1 MSIWVWLSRVTL
13 LSLVGT
19 GALAALLFTTPGKNN
34 SDRAKATDEAA
45 RIQAAAITPEEMTVL
60 NLSAPMPPT
69 SIPQPDFPMEAGDG
83 KKVSMQSGDGEKAAT
98 KPGDDK
104 KVSMQSGDGEK
115 AATKPGDDKKASIKP
130 GDGEKTATKP
140 GDDKKASIK
149 PGDGKKAATKPR
161 NGKKAATKP
170 KGTQKIPVPPFNL
183 QKSLISLSPL
193 FATPTSLGMVAI
205 GVAEGN
211 YRLVVKNGVLYVE
224 QTPLYFGHTDPGNLS
239 WGAVVTNFGPCSDQ
253 GRSGGN
259 MALAEQMCLERALN
273 ALPVQLVDL
282 NAAGINPVGDIEA
295 LLNTADLYN
304 QASPIHSRYF
314 PRALAIARRGGLN
327 GIDAIAWARTA
338 SFYLNS
344 NNELDIEKGINQASG
359 LLGICARENRP
370 VTEWQ
375 CVYGDQMRRVQ
386 AITTVL
392 EKYRRLARK

>member
-19 GALAALLFTTPGKNN
+19 AALAALLFSTPSKNS
-34 SDRAKATDEAA
+34 SDRAKATDEPN
-45 RIQAAAITPEEMTVL
+45 RLQAAAITPEEITVL
-60 NLSAPMPPT
+60 NLSAPMPPPPM
-69 SIPQPDFPMEAGDG
+69 PQSDFPMEAGDG
-83 KKVSMQSGDGEKAAT
+83 KKVSIKSGDGEKPAT
-98 KPGDDK
+98 KPGEDK
-104 KVSMQSGDGEK
+104 KAVTKPEK
-115 AATKPGDDKKASIKP
+115 DKQTSTKPGEDKKAVTKP
-130 GDGEKTATKP
+130 EKDKQTSTKPTKGKTAS
-140 GDDKKASIK
+140 AQ
-149 PGDGKKAATKPR
+149 
-161 NGKKAATKP
+161 P
-170 KGTQKIPVPPFNL
+170 KGTQKIPAPPFNL
-183 QKSLISLSPL
+183 QKSLMSLSPL
-193 FATPTSLGMVAI
+193 FASPTSLGMVAI

-211 YRLVVKNGVLYVE
+211 YRLVVKNGVLYVQ

-282 NAAGINPVGDIEA
+282 NAAGINPIGDIEA

-304 QASPIHSRYF
+304 QASPIHSRFF
-314 PRALAIARRGGLN
+314 PRALAIARRGGLQ
-327 GIDAIAWARTA
+327 GIEAIAWARTA

-375 CVYGDQMRRVQ
+375 CVYGDQMRRVKE
-386 AITTVL
+386 ITNVL
-392 EKYRRLARK
+392 DKYRRLARK

>member
-19 GALAALLFTTPGKNN
+19 AALAALLFSTPGKHN
-34 SDRAKATDEAA
+34 SDRAKATDEAN
-45 RIQAAAITPEEMTVL
+45 RLQAAAITPEEMTVL
-60 NLSAPMPPT
+60 NLSAPMPPPP
-69 SIPQPDFPMEAGDG
+69 IPQSDFPMEAGDG
-83 KKVSMQSGDGEKAAT
+83 EKVPTKPEDAKTASTKPEKDKEASKKPKNGEKTST
-98 KPGDDK
+98 KLGDDK
-104 KVSMQSGDGEK
+104 EAS
-115 AATKPGDDKKASIKP
+115 TKFKKDKNTS
-130 GDGEKTATKP
+130 
-140 GDDKKASIK
+140 
-149 PGDGKKAATKPR
+149 TKPR
-161 NGKKAATKP
+161 NGKTASAKP
-170 KGTQKIPVPPFNL
+170 RGTQKIPAPPFNL
-183 QKSLISLSPL
+183 QKSLITLSPL

-205 GVAEGN
+205 GAAEGN
-211 YRLVVKNGVLYVE
+211 YRLVVKNGVLYVQ

-259 MALAEQMCLERALN
+259 IALAEQMCLERSRN

-282 NAAGINPVGDIEA
+282 NAVGINPIEDIEA

-304 QASPIHSRYF
+304 QASPIHSRFF
-314 PRALAIARRGGLN
+314 PKALAIARRGGLS
-327 GIDAIAWARTA
+327 GIEAIAWARTA

-375 CVYGDQMRRVQ
+375 CVYGDQMRRVKE
-386 AITTVL
+386 ITNVL
-392 EKYRRLARK
+392 DKYRRLARK

>member
-19 GALAALLFTTPGKNN
+19 AALAALLFSTPGKNN
-34 SDRAKATDEAA
+34 SDRAKATDEAN
-45 RIQAAAITPEEMTVL
+45 RLQAAAITPEEMTVL
-60 NLSAPMPPT
+60 NLSAPMPPPST
-69 SIPQPDFPMEAGDG
+69 PQSDFPMEAGE
-83 KKVSMQSGDGEKAAT
+83 GEEVPT
-98 KPGDDK
+98 KPED
-104 KVSMQSGDGEK
+104 
-115 AATKPGDDKKASIKP
+115 A
-130 GDGEKTATKP
+130 
-140 GDDKKASIK
+140 
-149 PGDGKKAATKPR
+149 KKAATKPEKDNKVSLKSGDGEKTSTKPGNDKKASTKSEKDKKTSTKPR
-161 NGKKAATKP
+161 NGKTASAKP
-170 KGTQKIPVPPFNL
+170 RGTQKIPAPPFNL
-183 QKSLISLSPL
+183 QKSLIALSPL
-193 FATPTSLGMVAI
+193 FASPTSLGMVAI

-211 YRLVVKNGVLYVE
+211 YRLVIKNGILYVQ

-239 WGAVVTNFGPCSDQ
+239 WGDVVTNFGPCSDQ

-259 MALAEQMCLERALN
+259 MALAEQMCLQRALN

-282 NAAGINPVGDIEA
+282 NAAGINPIGDIEA

-314 PRALAIARRGGLN
+314 PKALAIARRGGLK
-327 GIDAIAWARTA
+327 GIEAIAWARTA

-375 CVYGDQMRRVQ
+375 CVYGDQMRRVKE
-386 AITTVL
+386 ITTVL

>member
-1 MSIWVWLSRVTL
+1 VWQREII
-13 LSLVGT
+13 
-19 GALAALLFTTPGKNN
+19 
-34 SDRAKATDEAA
+34 DW
-45 RIQAAAITPEEMTVL
+45 
-60 NLSAPMPPT
+60 
-69 SIPQPDFPMEAGDG
+69 
-83 KKVSMQSGDGEKAAT
+83 
-98 KPGDDK
+98 
-104 KVSMQSGDGEK
+104 
-115 AATKPGDDKKASIKP
+115 
-130 GDGEKTATKP
+130 
-140 GDDKKASIK
+140 
-149 PGDGKKAATKPR
+149 
-161 NGKKAATKP
+161 
-170 KGTQKIPVPPFNL
+170 
-183 QKSLISLSPL
+183 
-193 FATPTSLGMVAI
+193 
-205 GVAEGN
+205 
-211 YRLVVKNGVLYVE
+211 VVKNGVLYVE

>member
-19 GALAALLFTTPGKNN
+19 AALAALLFSTPGKNN
-34 SDRAKATDEAA
+34 SDRTKATDEAN
-45 RIQAAAITPEEMTVL
+45 RLQAAAITPEEITVL
-60 NLSAPMPPT
+60 NLSAPMPPPP
-69 SIPQPDFPMEAGDG
+69 IPQPDLSMEGGDN
-83 KKVSMQSGDGEKAAT
+83 KEVPT
-98 KPGDDK
+98 KP
-104 KVSMQSGDGEK
+104 EK
-115 AATKPGDDKKASIKP
+115 DKKAS
-130 GDGEKTATKP
+130 TKP
-140 GDDKKASIK
+140 EKDKKASTK
-149 PGDGKKAATKPR
+149 PEKDKKASTKPEKDKKASTKPR
-161 NGKKAATKP
+161 
-170 KGTQKIPVPPFNL
+170 GTQKIPAPPFNL
-183 QKSLISLSPL
+183 QKSLITLSPL
-193 FATPTSLGMVAI
+193 FASPTSLGMVAI

-211 YRLVVKNGVLYVE
+211 YRLVVKNGVLYVQ

-239 WGAVVTNFGPCSDQ
+239 WGDVVTNFGPCSDQ

-259 MALAEQMCLERALN
+259 MALAEQMCLQRSLN

-282 NAAGINPVGDIEA
+282 NAVGINPIGDIEA

-314 PRALAIARRGGLN
+314 PRALAIARRGGLK
-327 GIDAIAWARTA
+327 GIEAIAWARTA

>member
-1 MSIWVWLSRVTL
+1 MSNWVWLSRVTL
-13 LSLVGT
+13 FGLAGT
-19 GALAALLFTTPGKNN
+19 AALATFFFAILNLPGTRN
-34 SDRAKATDEAA
+34 SEAERIRATAVTAEE
-45 RIQAAAITPEEMTVL
+45 IQAVKLPIQPLPPPINRNQRSQQFGGAMTV
-60 NLSAPMPPT
+60 
-69 SIPQPDFPMEAGDG
+69 
-83 KKVSMQSGDGEKAAT
+83 
-98 KPGDDK
+98 
-104 KVSMQSGDGEK
+104 
-115 AATKPGDDKKASIKP
+115 
-130 GDGEKTATKP
+130 
-140 GDDKKASIK
+140 
-149 PGDGKKAATKPR
+149 R
-161 NGKKAATKP
+161 NR
-170 KGTQKIPVPPFNL
+170 PFDL
-183 QKSLISLSPL
+183 KQTLITYSPL